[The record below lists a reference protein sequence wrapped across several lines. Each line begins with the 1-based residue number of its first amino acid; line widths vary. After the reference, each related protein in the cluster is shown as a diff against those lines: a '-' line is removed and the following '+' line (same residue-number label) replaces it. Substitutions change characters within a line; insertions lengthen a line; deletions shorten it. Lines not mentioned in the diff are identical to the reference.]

1 MSQLYEQSYMS
12 QVIHVFADTPHHYLP
27 MKQFFELQCKPSCK
41 QQFWVKSSTPVDGCV
56 SYATNVELFELLNS
70 LNSADQVVFH
80 GLFDMHIWKRL
91 LFNPIIKRSSCVLWG
106 GELYRHTKAGRTLK
120 QRIVHVLHALV
131 IRRFNKVFALNPG
144 DAQLA
149 QTVLWRKKV
158 AVLPYPLI
166 GMKVASTTTPSE
178 LSEQQPLKIL
188 VGNSAAP
195 SNNHIDA
202 LNKLAHLASSNIQ
215 IVMPLNYGGEPN
227 YVSDVISH
235 ANALFT
241 NKVNAITTMLSKQ
254 QYDALLNEVD
264 VTVFAQHRQQGL
276 YVAYAMLLM
285 GKPLYLLGSTSSYSN
300 LSLLGFKVFKTE
312 ALAEVNFDQL
322 LQLTNTQCNENAH
335 LMTQHFTEQAL
346 APKWRAMLQTLHK
359 KA

>member
-1 MSQLYEQSYMS
+1 MS

-27 MKQFFELQCKPSCK
+27 MQQFFELQCKPSCT
-41 QQFWVKSSTPVDGCV
+41 QQFWVKSAQPVEGFIT
-56 SYATNVELFELLNS
+56 YANNDELFTLFNS
-70 LNSADQVVFH
+70 LNKADNVVFH
-80 GLFDMHIWKRL
+80 GLFDMHIWKKL

-106 GELYRHTKAGRTLK
+106 GELYRHTKPGRTLK

-149 QTVLWRKKV
+149 KTVLWRKNV

-178 LSEQQPLKIL
+178 FSEQQPLKIL

-202 LNKLAHLASSNIQ
+202 LNKLTHLANSNIQ

-235 ANALFT
+235 ANALFA
-241 NKVNAITTMLSKQ
+241 NKVHAITTMLSKQ
-254 QYDALLNEVD
+254 QYDALLNEVHL
-264 VTVFAQHRQQGL
+264 TVFAQQRQQGL

-285 GKPLYLLGSTSSYSN
+285 GKPLFLLDGTSSYSH
-300 LSLLGFKVFKTE
+300 LSTLGFDIYKTQKLTKFTFTE
-312 ALAEVNFDQL
+312 LAYLANKQESK
-322 LQLTNTQCNENAH
+322 NAS
-335 LMTQHFTEQAL
+335 LMQQHFTEDAL
-346 APKWRAMLQTLHK
+346 APKWQAMLQNLHE
-359 KA
+359 